1 MLSNTVSCKAS
12 PCTSFFRSSAG
23 NMRPVSAFVSRFI
36 AFLFAVL
43 LVNTAAAESNDI
55 ILGQSAPLS
64 GSFSELG
71 AAYRDGAQLYFDKIN
86 QAGGVNGRKVRLVTL
101 DDAYDAK
108 RAKANTQE
116 LIDKQNVLALFGYM
130 FTNTVFASLPI
141 ATRASVPFV
150 APYAGNDELYTE
162 PANPVLFMTR
172 ASYATELDTLLRHI
186 QTMGLKR
193 VVLAR
198 YDSVGGA
205 ALQKDLETKMK
216 AINLEPVGVATMK
229 LNSLQPGEAV
239 TKLEKLHPDAIV
251 LGVSGGDAVA
261 FVRQF
266 KQASN
271 NSPVQFLARSLIG
284 GHQLVA
290 DLGREGRGIVISQAA
305 PSPSNG
311 KTRISREYQ
320 TALKTVNIDAK
331 LTSSYIGLEGY
342 IAAKVMVEGLRRS
355 GAKINRQTLTTA
367 LETMHDWDMGDFMMN
382 YSANSHSGSKFVTV
396 TVIGVGGHFIE

>member
-1 MLSNTVSCKAS
+1 MLSNT
-12 PCTSFFRSSAG
+12 FF
-23 NMRPVSAFVSRFI
+23 SRLI
-36 AFLFAVL
+36 SL
-43 LVNTAAAESNDI
+43 LLAILLTNTAFAAESGDI
-55 ILGQSAPLS
+55 ILGQSAPLT

-86 QAGGVNGRKVRLVTL
+86 QAGGINGRKIRLVTL

-108 RAKANTQE
+108 RAKANTEE
-116 LIDKQNVLALFGYM
+116 LIEKQKALALFGYM
-130 FTNTVFASLPI
+130 FTNTVFASLPV

-162 PANPVLFMTR
+162 PANPVVFMTR

-186 QTMGLKR
+186 QAMGLKR
-193 VVLAR
+193 VALAR
-198 YDSVGGA
+198 YDSLGGA
-205 ALQKDLETKMK
+205 ALQKDLEAKMK
-216 AINLEPVGVATMK
+216 AINLEPIGVATMK
-229 LNSLQPGEAV
+229 LNSLHPEEAV
-239 TKLEKLHPDAIV
+239 AKLEKLRPQAIV

-266 KQASN
+266 RHASN
-271 NSPVQFLARSLIG
+271 NLPVQFLARSLIG

-290 DLGREGRGIVISQAA
+290 DLGAEGRGIVISQAA

-320 TALKTVNIDAK
+320 SALKTVKFDVKAR
-331 LTSSYIGLEGY
+331 SSYIGLEGY
-342 IAAKVMVEGLRRS
+342 IAAKVMVEGLRRAGTAVS
-355 GAKINRQTLTTA
+355 RQTLTAA
-367 LETMHDWDMGDFMMN
+367 LETMHDWDMGDFTMN

-396 TVIGVGGHFIE
+396 TVIGAGGHFIE